1 MGRRKIVKE
10 DGERVGREKERKR
23 EKERDREIERERER
37 SGAKENHQK
46 TIVMVRW

>member
-37 SGAKENHQK
+37 DQERRRIIKKRS
-46 TIVMVRW
+46 